1 MDRIAA
7 AGKAKKARRMNT
19 GTVSGRWVAV
29 VCLILLGGGMSTN
42 SMGGVTDFAKAMAE
56 RAMKPRHAEWKEE
69 ILLHDGRKLI
79 VERSQTYG
87 GYSTLES
94 RERSLV
100 REEWTFRTPDGGQ
113 KVVWKS
119 DFRRPPE
126 GDSLMLLRLDFL
138 NGVPYVATTPAGCL
152 AYNHWKRPNPPYL
165 FFKYD
170 GKSWRQISLTEFPEA
185 FRESNVAVGRPDL
198 DHRKGVLS
206 VDTIKEENRLLQ
218 PHLKQI
224 MREPFTAGAMGCPVM
239 VRIKGG
245 WASPDGA
252 KSPIPIKPAVSN

>member
-1 MDRIAA
+1 MVMDRIAA

-138 NGVPYVATTPAGCL
+138 NGVPYVATTPAGWAFEIAL
-152 AYNHWKRPNPPYL
+152 AIAFVPLAFLFWRRFRPAQDTGGNPVGDTYSSR
-165 FFKYD
+165 FV
-170 GKSWRQISLTEFPEA
+170 WR
-185 FRESNVAVGRPDL
+185 
-198 DHRKGVLS
+198 
-206 VDTIKEENRLLQ
+206 
-218 PHLKQI
+218 
-224 MREPFTAGAMGCPVM
+224 
-239 VRIKGG
+239 
-245 WASPDGA
+245 
-252 KSPIPIKPAVSN
+252 IPK